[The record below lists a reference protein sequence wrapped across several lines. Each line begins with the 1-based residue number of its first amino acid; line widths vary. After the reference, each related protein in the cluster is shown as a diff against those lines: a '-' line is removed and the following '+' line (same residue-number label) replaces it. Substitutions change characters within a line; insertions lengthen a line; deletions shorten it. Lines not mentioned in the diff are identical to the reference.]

1 MWFLWNVVGQ
11 SLRNHN
17 KSDFCDLL
25 RPHVTLS
32 LDLPTHKID
41 RFMPRREFGVHRHF
55 LYTHNNVET
64 YGLLLGLVLF
74 QETSSPDLIKTIWMQ
89 WMQATNTVLM
99 MHTSN
104 MNTTMKN
111 KLCSH
116 TAYAVLTHSI
126 PQPGWYLYNVP
137 EASERDII
145 GLCPLLRNFV
155 YFPVGLVYSEGYCGI
170 KSENPVT
177 HNLSQN
183 GYNWL
188 TFMKSGRWLYEK
200 C

>member
-11 SLRNHN
+11 SLRNHDKN
-17 KSDFCDLL
+17 DFCDLL
-25 RPHVTLS
+25 RPHVTLTF
-32 LDLPTHKID
+32 DLLTHKID

-104 MNTTMKN
+104 INTTMKN

-145 GLCPLLRNFV
+145 GLCPLRRILCISLLDWCIPR
-155 YFPVGLVYSEGYCGI
+155 
-170 KSENPVT
+170 VT
-177 HNLSQN
+177 AALSLKIQ
-183 GYNWL
+183 
-188 TFMKSGRWLYEK
+188 
-200 C
+200 